1 MRECISTSNLKRC
14 FSVILTATL
23 IVSGFFI
30 FSAGTALAAHTAS
43 VTVSPNP
50 GYVDSDTGMSYVK
63 GNTQSTY
70 TFTVTN
76 NGADAINKVIITY
89 DTSFT
94 GVGNIQCP
102 SSNWSSYTVTNNV
115 VCYCDSDLG
124 CTDVISS
131 GSNGNVKFDAI
142 SPTPDSDTT
151 YNWTV
156 KTKDTSGNYDTDGD
170 DIVHTTVDVTPP
182 TIQSI
187 TTKDT
192 NGNGKVDTATIV
204 FSEPVDDST
213 FSASDFTIGG
223 QTADSI
229 NTGDTTADDSTF
241 DVVLNSEH
249 EVEGTEA
256 KDVTYTQGSGADL
269 VGNLLANVSSEDIAE
284 IDGANPV
291 LLSAKTTSVNTIDI
305 TFSEDLNGVTVT
317 NADFNVDG
325 YTLDSNNDAYEVSP
339 GVIRLTVTN
348 NFGTG
353 ETPKVNYI
361 GEVKDLAGLSAPTA
375 GPITPS
381 DGIAPILDSAVL
393 KTSTT
398 VDLIFSENVNFYS
411 DEDTTKG
418 KITLK
423 GLNPTEITITG
434 NVATLTFAEGLGTA
448 AITNDSEDLEIAS
461 EAFKDLAGNVLAQIT
476 DQDVSDK
483 AKPEV
488 KSATANPDP
497 AKAGDI
503 TITIVFSENMDTTV
517 SPTVQITG
525 ITGSPITVTPTS
537 YAGDTWVGKF
547 TLQDNNEE
555 TTATISVVGAQD
567 LAGNVMTDATSAG
580 TFKVDTKEP
589 MGYSVSIDQSYINDE
604 NKNKMSFKFTEAEVG
619 ATYNYLISSSEGDT
633 TVSGQ
638 GTINDANQQISGI
651 DVSGLND
658 GTLTLTVYLTD
669 SVGNQGADATAT
681 VVKDTVAPADY
692 SVKIDQDYINNSNQN
707 ALSFTF
713 SSAETGATYTYSIDD
728 ENSGTS
734 AVTGSGTITSSD
746 QQITDIDVGS
756 LSDGTLTL
764 TVYLTDEAGNKG
776 SDVTDTVEKDTVAP
790 TVTVDS
796 LITSDNTPE
805 LTGTVDDGSATVQV
819 TVGSYTYEAT
829 VLTTANKDGTYSWT
843 TDVTD
848 TLSDGTYDVSVTA
861 TDQAGNVGND
871 DTSNELIIDTTA
883 PTLDSITPENN
894 SFVSGTQTFIF
905 DFNDPNLA
913 YLEMDFAPE
922 PYSQETKEQVTFL
935 ASSDMGLT
943 SDELAVLN
951 SIGVYPSYN
960 SDSGWVIS
968 IDTTATLPGELVGQM
983 FPWVTQAG
991 QPIWPDGSFD
1001 FYIEVGDSAGNQW
1014 GDMNGIVDELKLY
1027 TYTFDNTAPQ
1037 TTLTVDPSDPNGNN
1051 NWYKTQPTITL
1062 TCTDETSGCDKIYY
1076 KWDTDTDYTEVQLSD
1091 SVTQAETTAPEGT
1104 HTLSYYSK
1112 DKAGNSEATQ
1122 TKQFKVDT
1130 QTPTVSNLTVSPTTV
1145 NEASVG
1151 TDTFTV
1157 TIDYSEAMDTG
1168 VAPAITFNP
1177 SVDTTLTNC
1186 GGAWSGSDTYNT
1198 YTYTCDVADAN
1209 VEQSGVDVKVSGA
1222 KDLAGNEQADYTKED
1237 AFDVD
1242 TVAPAGYSVSI
1253 DQDYINNSNQN
1264 VLSFTFSG
1272 AEIGASY
1279 NYTITDGTNSVEG
1292 SGTISTAT
1300 DKISGINVS
1309 SLSDGTLTLT
1319 VYLTDAAENQGADT
1333 TDTVI
1338 KDTQAP
1344 TLTPVHIES
1353 NNSNPSL
1360 AKVGDTVTLTF
1371 TASESIQTPIVTIA
1385 GNSATVTQGTDQ
1397 TQWTATY
1404 KMTESDSE
1412 GVVSFTINYKDI
1424 AGNDGEQVTITT
1436 DGSSVT
1442 FDRTE
1447 PTITFNPAQ
1456 NAVGVDTNTSVI
1468 VVFTEE
1474 VQCNAKSSGWAGC
1487 ITVKDEK
1494 GNLITGEI
1502 NYEDGVSHTLTF
1514 DPSSRLILNRS
1525 YTVVLSDIS
1534 DKVGNLLLGQSNPQ
1548 FYWRFT
1554 TANVI
1559 SYDISLSI
1567 KDGDGWNLISIPTVP
1582 LDTSIDKVL
1591 GDAASKINAVW
1602 TYDTA
1607 TNQWYVYRPSSPETS
1622 NLETMTA
1629 GYGYWIDVNKGT
1641 KIKGFGRVLEGPV
1654 SPSSR
1659 VLTPGWNLIGYYQPS
1674 QENSTSTPDQAF
1686 ASLEGY
1692 YTDLLGYDNENKH
1705 RVFKSKITVI
1715 NPGDAFWIL
1724 MQGQRRYGW

>member
-30 FSAGTALAAHTAS
+30 FSAGTALAEHTAS
-43 VTVSPNP
+43 VTVSPQ
-50 GYVDSDTGMSYVK
+50 YVQ

-76 NGADAINKVIITY
+76 SGDDKLQGIVIKFPDDDTITY
-89 DTSFT
+89 N
-94 GVGNIQCP
+94 GNLQCP
-102 SSNWSSYTVTNNV
+102 LNWIATYDSTNKLAKCLYDFTNPQYIEKGSSAQVS
-115 VCYCDSDLG
+115 
-124 CTDVISS
+124 
-131 GSNGNVKFDAI
+131 FDAT
-142 SPTPDSDTT
+142 SASGLSQDTVVTWAVTT
-151 YNWTV
+151 YDNAGGFSTNQ
-156 KTKDTSGNYDTDGD
+156 DAQ
-170 DIVHTTVDVTPP
+170 TTVDVTPP

-229 NTGDTTADDSTF
+229 NTGDTADDSTF

-269 VGNLLANVSSEDIAE
+269 VGNPLANVSSEDIAE

-291 LLSAKTTSVNTIDI
+291 LLSARTTSVNTIDL
-305 TFSEDLNGVTVT
+305 TFSEDLNGNTVT
-317 NADFNVDG
+317 KNDFGVDG
-325 YTLDSNNDAYEVSP
+325 NTEANNIASASTNGNIVTLNLTESIAPDATPTIYYNNTWS
-339 GVIRLTVTN
+339 G
-348 NFGTG
+348 G
-353 ETPKVNYI
+353 
-361 GEVKDLAGLSAPTA
+361 VKDLANNVALTKDIVA
-375 GPITPS
+375 S
-381 DGIAPILDSAVL
+381 DGIAPTLNSAVL

-398 VDLIFSENVNFYS
+398 VDLIFSENIDFYS

-423 GLNPTEITITG
+423 GFNPTKITIAG
-434 NVATLTFAEGLGTA
+434 NVATLTFAESLGTA
-448 AITNDSEDLEIAS
+448 AITDDNEDLEIAS

-497 AKAGDI
+497 ARTGDV
-503 TITIVFSENMDTTV
+503 TITIVFSESMDTDV
-517 SPTVQITG
+517 LPTVQITG
-525 ITGSPITVTPTS
+525 ITGSPITVTQSS
-537 YAGDTWVGKF
+537 YTGDTWVGKF
-547 TLQDNNEE
+547 TLEDNNEE
-555 TTATISVVGAQD
+555 ATTTISVVGAQD

-604 NKNKMSFKFTEAEVG
+604 NKNKMSFKFTGAEVG
-619 ATYNYLISSSEGDT
+619 ATYNYLINSSEGGT

-638 GTINDANQQISGI
+638 GTINDANQQITNI

-669 SVGNQGADATAT
+669 SVGNQGANATAT
-681 VVKDTVAPADY
+681 VVKDTVAPAGY
-692 SVKIDQDYINNSNQN
+692 SVLIDQDYINDSNQN

-713 SSAETGATYTYSIDD
+713 FSAETGATYTYSIDD
-728 ENSGTS
+728 ENSETS

-764 TVYLTDEAGNKG
+764 TVYLTDEAGNQG
-776 SDVTDTVEKDTVAP
+776 SDVTDTVEKDVVAP
-790 TVTVDS
+790 TVTVNT
-796 LITSDNTPE
+796 LVTSDTTPQ
-805 LTGTVDDGSATVQV
+805 LSGTVDDATAIVEV
-819 TVGSYTYEAT
+819 TVAGNTYTAM
-829 VLTTANKDGTYSWT
+829 NNGDGTWT
-843 TDVTD
+843 ADVTN

-871 DTSNELIIDTTA
+871 DTSDELIIDTTA
-883 PTLDSITPENN
+883 PTLDSITPDNN
-894 SFVSGTQTFIF
+894 SFVSGTQTFTF
-905 DFNDPNLA
+905 DFNDANLA

-943 SDELAVLN
+943 SDELSVLN
-951 SIGVYPSYN
+951 SIGIYPSYS

-1014 GDMNGIVDELKLY
+1014 GDMNNDPRWGGLKLY
-1027 TYTFDNTAPQ
+1027 TYVFDNTAPQ
-1037 TTLTVDPSDPNGNN
+1037 TTLTVSNPDGNN
-1051 NWYKTQPTITL
+1051 GWYKARPTITL
-1062 TCTDETSGCDKIYY
+1062 SCDDSNGDITVSGCDKIYY
-1076 KWDTDTDYTEVQLSD
+1076 KWDNENYSEYTSQI
-1091 SVTQAETTAPEGT
+1091 TAPEGT
-1104 HTLSYYSK
+1104 HTLYYYSV
-1112 DKAGNSEATQ
+1112 DKAENSSAGNEGFEGSQE
-1122 TKQFKVDT
+1122 FKVDT
-1130 QTPTVSNLTVSPTTV
+1130 QKPTVDAGDDKIANTEFTQDATVEDTNSGIASYSWEKVSGPDGGTITFGSPNSEDTTISADKDGVYTIRLIVTDNAGNSNYDEMQLTWDTTPPSFTINNGTEASPVKEDTINITINDVNAITVSKYGF
-1145 NEASVG
+1145 SSD
-1151 TDTFTV
+1151 DTC
-1157 TIDYSEAMDTG
+1157 DSK
-1168 VAPAITFNP
+1168 
-1177 SVDTTLTNC
+1177 
-1186 GGAWSGSDTYNT
+1186 DTYNNDFT
-1198 YTYTCDVADAN
+1198 
-1209 VEQSGVDVKVSGA
+1209 SGTDFTIAGDHTDYLCVMATDN
-1222 KDLAGNEQADYTKED
+1222 AGNS
-1237 AFDVD
+1237 
-1242 TVAPAGYSVSI
+1242 GYQLVG
-1253 DQDYINNSNQN
+1253 QLN
-1264 VLSFTFSG
+1264 
-1272 AEIGASY
+1272 
-1279 NYTITDGTNSVEG
+1279 TDNT
-1292 SGTISTAT
+1292 
-1300 DKISGINVS
+1300 
-1309 SLSDGTLTLT
+1309 
-1319 VYLTDAAENQGADT
+1319 
-1333 TDTVI
+1333 
-1338 KDTQAP
+1338 AP
-1344 TLTPVHIES
+1344 TLTSVSIAS
-1353 NNSNPSL
+1353 DNSNDSSL

-1385 GNSATVTQGTDQ
+1385 GNSAAVTQGTEQ

-1404 KMTESDSE
+1404 TMTDSDSD
-1412 GVVSFTINYKDI
+1412 GVVSFTIDYKDI

-1436 DGSSVT
+1436 DDSSVT

-1447 PTITFNPAQ
+1447 PTIVPLNPAQ
-1456 NAVGVDTNTSVI
+1456 SAVGVNTDTSVI
-1468 VVFTEE
+1468 VVFTED
-1474 VQCNAKSSGWAGC
+1474 VQCNAETSDWTDC

-1494 GNLITGEI
+1494 GNSITGEI
-1502 NYEDGVSHTLTF
+1502 NYNGNSYTLTF
-1514 DPSSRLILNRS
+1514 NPLTFNPNNRLILNRS

-1554 TANVI
+1554 TGNAI

-1582 LDTSIDKVL
+1582 LDTSIDEVL

-1622 NLETMTA
+1622 NLDTMTA
-1629 GYGYWIDVNKGT
+1629 GYGYWIDVNEQT
-1641 KIKGFGRVLEGPV
+1641 EIKGFGRVLEGPV
-1654 SPSSR
+1654 SPPSR
-1659 VLTPGWNLIGYYQPS
+1659 VLTPGWNLIGYYQP
-1674 QENSTSTPDQAF
+1674 QENPTSTPDQAF

-1692 YTDLLGYDNENKH
+1692 YTKLLGYNNENKCS
-1705 RVFKSKITVI
+1705 VPGSKITVI

-1724 MQGQRRYGW
+1724 MQGQRRY